1 MTFHQFYCLILQVVE
16 ERDKLKEE
24 NHKMKEFIRT
34 VKQDVSKFTFIDE
47 IDEDRDEKDDDDIPE
62 RSDSDKSQ
70 TTSPRKSS
78 RSQRK
83 SSVETPG
90 SKSSEDL
97 QEPSDDDSEDEENG
111 KDKKKLSDFE
121 DSLKTQIQENKC
133 TKCNESFHPA
143 YKTITHFATKHG
155 EDIGILNKFLKLS
168 KNQFDCDFESC
179 SESKSS
185 KVGIRQHILKYHL

>member
-70 TTSPRKSS
+70 
-78 RSQRK
+78 RK

-90 SKSSEDL
+90 SKS
-97 QEPSDDDSEDEENG
+97 SDDDSEDEENG

-143 YKTITHFATKHG
+143 YKTITHFAAKHG
-155 EDIGILNKFLKLS
+155 EDIGILNKFLKKS

>member
-1 MTFHQFYCLILQVVE
+1 
-16 ERDKLKEE
+16 
-24 NHKMKEFIRT
+24 MKQFIRT

-47 IDEDRDEKDDDDIPE
+47 IVKAVEDRDEKDDDDIPE
-62 RSDSDKSQ
+62 RSDPDKSQ

-78 RSQRK
+78 KSQRQ
-83 SSVETPG
+83 SSVGTPG
-90 SKSSEDL
+90 SKSSDL

-179 SESKSS
+179 DESKSS

>member
-70 TTSPRKSS
+70 GLKESLQLRHQAASHLMMTVKMKRMARTKR
-78 RSQRK
+78 
-83 SSVETPG
+83 SSVI
-90 SKSSEDL
+90 
-97 QEPSDDDSEDEENG
+97 
-111 KDKKKLSDFE
+111 
-121 DSLKTQIQENKC
+121 LKT
-133 TKCNESFHPA
+133 
-143 YKTITHFATKHG
+143 
-155 EDIGILNKFLKLS
+155 L
-168 KNQFDCDFESC
+168 
-179 SESKSS
+179 
-185 KVGIRQHILKYHL
+185 

>member
-70 TTSPRKSS
+70 GLKESLQLRHQAASLQIFRNHLMMTVKMKRMARTKRSS
-78 RSQRK
+78 AI
-83 SSVETPG
+83 
-90 SKSSEDL
+90 
-97 QEPSDDDSEDEENG
+97 
-111 KDKKKLSDFE
+111 
-121 DSLKTQIQENKC
+121 LKT
-133 TKCNESFHPA
+133 
-143 YKTITHFATKHG
+143 
-155 EDIGILNKFLKLS
+155 L
-168 KNQFDCDFESC
+168 
-179 SESKSS
+179 
-185 KVGIRQHILKYHL
+185 